1 MNGLRLRNAPAPP
14 APPDRTPAP
23 VAKAGRRTRKGP
35 AASRDGARYALVF
48 LAPWLIGVIG
58 FTAGPMLYSLY
69 LSFTDF
75 DLLSSPRWAGLE
87 NYRFMFEEDRRF
99 WPSLGATFTY
109 TVVSVPLKLVF
120 ALLVAMF
127 LNRGLKA
134 IGIYR
139 AVFYL
144 PSLLGASVAVAVLW
158 RQVFAGDGLVNQF
171 LALVGIDGKSWI
183 SEPDYALWT
192 LVLLAVWQF
201 GSPMVIFLA
210 GLKQIPK
217 ELYEAAEVDGASPL
231 QRFRSVTLPLLTPL
245 IFFNLVL
252 QTITSFQSFTP
263 AFVVSGGTGGPA
275 DSTLLLP
282 LYLYQ
287 EAFTNFRM
295 GYASGLAWILLLV
308 IGAFTAAHF
317 ALAKYWVFYGDDR
330 K

>member
-1 MNGLRLRNAPAPP
+1 M
-14 APPDRTPAP
+14 
-23 VAKAGRRTRKGP
+23 AGTQTRVKP
-35 AASRDGARYALVF
+35 AAHRAAGSPLPHKTKERRGKPRSARRSEARYALLF

-75 DLLSSPRWAGLE
+75 DLLSDPKWAGLA
-87 NYRFMFEEDRRF
+87 NYAFMFSEDRRF
-99 WPSLGATFTY
+99 WPSMNATFLY
-109 TVVSVPLKLVF
+109 VVASVPLKLAF
-120 ALLVAMF
+120 ALGVAMM
-127 LNRGLKA
+127 LNRGLRGL
-134 IGIYR
+134 GIYR

-158 RQVFAGDGLVNQF
+158 RRVFAGDGLLNQF
-171 LALVGIDGKSWI
+171 LGWFGLDGPSWI

-210 GLKQIPK
+210 GLKQVPV
-217 ELYEAAEVDGASPL
+217 ELYEAAEMDGASRW
-231 QRFRSVTLPLLTPL
+231 QRFRNVTLPLLTPL

-263 AFVVSGGTGGPA
+263 AFVISGGTGGPA
-275 DSTLLLP
+275 DSTLLMP

-287 EAFTNFRM
+287 EAFANFRM

-308 IGAFTAAHF
+308 IAAFTAAHF
-317 ALAKYWVFYGDDR
+317 ALARHWVFYGDQR